1 MRSGFKPLSNAY
13 ACYSLPVTLFGN
25 GFELESSCGIQQGD
39 VCEPAMFAIAIQKT
53 VLELVDLNLTF
64 QYWYLDDVYFADLPV
79 MLRVLWYISKR
90 NLSPRGCK

>member
-39 VCEPAMFAIAIQKT
+39 VCEPAMFAIAIHKT

-79 MLRVLWYISKR
+79 MLRVLWHISKR
-90 NLSPRGCK
+90 NSAPRGCK